1 MMKSSVLKI
10 PAFRKLWLG
19 QAVSQFGDAL
29 YFMTF
34 LFMVGKLT
42 GSAAM
47 VGYVGALK
55 ALPYLLLGPY
65 AGVLA
70 DRVDRKWIML
80 GSDLLSAF
88 ILLALGLVVFVLPS
102 PPIWTI
108 FVAATLLATINVFF
122 LPAKSAAIPNL
133 VPPDRL
139 LEANSLSAA
148 TQSMMPLLGLAISAT
163 GLGAIYALYPDY
175 FFLSAIIVNSVSFL
189 YSGACIFGLPKIVPD
204 RAHLPQQKVL
214 EDTKAGFQFIWN
226 NHVLKVTLLLSMLLN
241 LFVAPFMVVYIAANN
256 VWFGG
261 GFGTLAWFEF
271 SFTAG
276 MVAGSI
282 LVGKLKIHRP
292 GFAFCWGLL
301 IVGATIALMA
311 IGPYFWNMIL
321 WNVAAGL
328 ALPYASVPINTY
340 FQLVVPD
347 AFRGRVNSAI
357 MMASMGVM
365 PVGMMLA
372 GIVTAKIGVALMFIV
387 MGLGM
392 VGASVIGL
400 LDGPFRRAVMP
411 ESGVLESRR
420 EAEPTSTAELEAI
433 AT

>member
-88 ILLALGLVVFVLPS
+88 ILLALGLIVFVLPS

-214 EDTKAGFQFIWN
+214 EDTKAGFQCGRAS
-226 NHVLKVTLLLSMLLN
+226 HLGADT
-241 LFVAPFMVVYIAANN
+241 FV
-256 VWFGG
+256 
-261 GFGTLAWFEF
+261 
-271 SFTAG
+271 
-276 MVAGSI
+276 
-282 LVGKLKIHRP
+282 
-292 GFAFCWGLL
+292 
-301 IVGATIALMA
+301 
-311 IGPYFWNMIL
+311 
-321 WNVAAGL
+321 
-328 ALPYASVPINTY
+328 
-340 FQLVVPD
+340 
-347 AFRGRVNSAI
+347 
-357 MMASMGVM
+357 
-365 PVGMMLA
+365 
-372 GIVTAKIGVALMFIV
+372 
-387 MGLGM
+387 
-392 VGASVIGL
+392 
-400 LDGPFRRAVMP
+400 
-411 ESGVLESRR
+411 
-420 EAEPTSTAELEAI
+420 
-433 AT
+433 